1 MTMTNTHHDNG
12 NANTSST
19 ITDRRRTTVRR
30 ILAPTIAAFLATV
43 LLTVP
48 ALSPANAAGE
58 TRASAHTTSAVTPA
72 NNGGNSGEGSGKDE
86 TVYIKAKANGTVS
99 GIYVVNTFD
108 AGNARTV
115 QDPGSYTKVTNLTT
129 DAKLEEKNGA
139 VDVTT
144 LNDKP
149 FYYQG
154 DLKADTALPWNISVE
169 YTLDGEAVDAEKLD
183 GADGELAMTLRIAPN
198 ESADKATREFADA
211 YVIQAQGTFPQ
222 EAFDITDAGDAALA
236 QSGGNTVVSG
246 MVLPGET
253 GTFTIR
259 GHAKDFTSAGWQITA
274 MSLDMALDVRDQDT
288 SQLTEQTGKLGD
300 ATVQLADGTT
310 SLAQGNRQ
318 LSQGIGSIAT
328 GTAELNRGAQSL
340 AGGTE
345 TLAQG
350 AGTLAQGNRQ
360 LADGLAQLYGASGR
374 MSDGVKGLPEQM
386 TALSQGVTTLKQGS
400 DALKQG
406 DGQYRQAL
414 AGGQQ
419 TILSQVGGDIDAAE
433 TASRQAYAQALVAV
447 QQNPGDAQAI
457 AALDKAVTA
466 LAQVENAKG
475 QYQALGQALDG
486 YAGISSGI
494 GQLSGGVDQL
504 DAKVNGSSNGS
515 SADSAASQASLTQLA
530 EGLASMHDAVG
541 QLNTGAQ
548 SAAFGAEELA
558 KGLSSARDGANSLAS
573 GAAAADSGAHSLAS
587 GAVSAA
593 DGADQLDD
601 GARELADSVKGMDD
615 KVLDELQKTIDEKL
629 GKGFKVHSFVAPT
642 NTAVDRVQFT
652 YVLPGIGK

>member
-1 MTMTNTHHDNG
+1 MTMTNT
-12 NANTSST
+12 SSP
-19 ITDRRRTTVRR
+19 ITDYRRTTVRR

-48 ALSPANAAGE
+48 TLSRANAADE
-58 TRASAHTTSAVTPA
+58 PRASAHTTAAVTSA

-86 TVYIKAKANGTVS
+86 TVYIKAKADGAVS

-108 AGNARTV
+108 AGQPRTV

-129 DAKLEEKNGA
+129 DAKLEEKNGT
-139 VDVTT
+139 VNITT

-154 DLKADTALPWNISVE
+154 DLKADIALPWNVSVD
-169 YTLDGEAVDAEKLD
+169 YTLDGKAVDAEKLD

-259 GHAKDFTSAGWQITA
+259 GQAKDFTSSGWQITA

-288 SQLTEQTGKLGD
+288 SQLTEQTGKLSD

-310 SLAQGNRQ
+310 SLAQGNRE
-318 LSQGIGSIAT
+318 LSRGIGSLAT

-360 LADGLAQLYGASGR
+360 LADGLAQLYDASGS

-419 TILSQVGGDIDAAE
+419 TILAQVGGDIDAAE
-433 TASRQAYAQALVAV
+433 TASRQAYAQALAAV
-447 QQNPGDAQAI
+447 QQNPGDTQAI

-466 LAQVENAKG
+466 MVQVENAKG

-515 SADSAASQASLTQLA
+515 SADSAAMQASLMQLA
-530 EGLASMHDAVG
+530 EGLASMHAAVG

-548 SAAFGAEELA
+548 SAASGAEELA
-558 KGLSSARDGANSLAS
+558 KGLSSARDGANSLAT

-587 GAVSAA
+587 GAASAA
-593 DGADQLDD
+593 EGAGQLDD
-601 GARELADSVKGMDD
+601 GARKLADSVKGMDD

-629 GKGFKVHSFVAPT
+629 GKGFKVHSFVAPA

-652 YVLPGIGK
+652 YVLPGIGQ

>member
-1 MTMTNTHHDNG
+1 MTTTDNTPNPI
-12 NANTSST
+12 A
-19 ITDRRRTTVRR
+19 DRRRTTVRR
-30 ILAPTIAAFLATV
+30 ILAPTIAAFLAAV

-48 ALSPANAAGE
+48 AMSPANAAD
-58 TRASAHTTSAVTPA
+58 TPQASAHTTAVATPA
-72 NNGGNSGEGSGKDE
+72 NNGGNSGEGNGKDE
-86 TVYIKAKANGTVS
+86 TVYIKTKANGAVS
-99 GIYVVNTFD
+99 GVYVVNTFD
-108 AGNARTV
+108 AGQPRTV

-129 DAKLEEKNGA
+129 DEKLAEKNGK
-139 VDVTT
+139 VNVTT
-144 LNDKP
+144 LKNKP

-154 DLKADTALPWNISVE
+154 DLKADTALPWNVSVD
-169 YTLDGEAVDAEKLD
+169 YTLDGRAVDARELD

-222 EAFDITDAGDAALA
+222 EALDITDAGDATLA

-259 GHAKDFTSAGWQITA
+259 GRAKDFTSSGWQITA

-300 ATVQLADGTT
+300 ATAQLADGTA

-318 LSQGIGSIAT
+318 LSQGIGSLAT
-328 GTAELNRGAQSL
+328 GTTELNRGAQSL
-340 AGGTE
+340 ASGTE
-345 TLAQG
+345 TLSQG
-350 AGTLAQGNRQ
+350 AEALAQGNRQ
-360 LADGLAQLYGASGR
+360 LADGLAQLYDASGR
-374 MSDGVKGLPEQM
+374 MSAGVKGLPEQI

-400 DALKQG
+400 DTLKQG

-419 TILSQVGGDIDAAE
+419 TILAQVGGDIDAAE
-433 TASRQAYAQALVAV
+433 TASRQAYAQALAAV
-447 QQNPGDAQAI
+447 KRNPGDAQAI

-466 LAQVENAKG
+466 MAQVENAKG

-486 YAGISSGI
+486 YVGISSGI

-504 DAKVNGSSNGS
+504 DAKVNGSANGS
-515 SADSAASQASLTQLA
+515 SDDSAAAQASLAQLA
-530 EGLASMHDAVG
+530 NGLASMHTAIG

-548 SAAFGAEELA
+548 SAASGAEELA
-558 KGLSSARDGANSLAS
+558 KGLSAARDGANSLAT
-573 GAAAADSGAHSLAS
+573 GAAAADSGARTLAS
-587 GAVSAA
+587 GAASAA
-593 DGADQLDD
+593 DGADRLDD

-629 GKGFKVHSFVAPT
+629 GKGFKTHSFVAPA

>member
-1 MTMTNTHHDNG
+1 MTMTNAHHYDW
-12 NANTSST
+12 NTDTPSAA
-19 ITDRRRTTVRR
+19 TDRRRTTARR
-30 ILAPTIAAFLATV
+30 ILAPTIAAFLAAV
-43 LLTVP
+43 LLAVP
-48 ALSPANAAGE
+48 ALSSANAE
-58 TRASAHTTSAVTPA
+58 DASQASLNTTAAVATV
-72 NNGGNSGEGSGKDE
+72 NNEGNGGAGNGKDE
-86 TVYIKAKANGTVS
+86 TVYIKAKADGAVS
-99 GIYVVNTFD
+99 GIYVVNTFG
-108 AGNARTV
+108 AGQPRTV

-129 DAKLEEKNGA
+129 EAKLEEKNGK
-139 VDVTT
+139 VNVTT

-154 DLKADTALPWNISVE
+154 DLKTSTALPWNVSVD
-169 YTLDGEAVDAEKLD
+169 YTLDGKAVDADELD

-222 EAFDITDAGDAALA
+222 DSFGITDAGDATLA

-259 GHAKDFTSAGWQITA
+259 GRAKDFTSSGWQITA

-288 SQLTEQTGKLGD
+288 SQLTEQTGRLGD
-300 ATVQLADGTT
+300 ATAQLADGTT

-318 LSQGIGSIAT
+318 LSLGIGSLAT
-328 GTAELNRGAQSL
+328 GTTELSRGAQSL
-340 AGGTE
+340 AGGAE

-350 AGTLAQGNRQ
+350 AGSLAQGNRQ
-360 LADGLAQLYGASGR
+360 LADGLAQLADASGS
-374 MSDGVKGLPEQM
+374 MSEGVKELPEQM

-406 DGQYRQAL
+406 AGQYRQAL

-419 TILSQVGGDIDAAE
+419 TILTQVGGDIDAAE
-433 TASRQAYAQALVAV
+433 TASRQAYAQALAAV

-486 YAGISSGI
+486 YAGISSGV

-504 DAKVNGSSNGS
+504 DAQVNGADS
-515 SADSAASQASLTQLA
+515 SAQAALTQLA
-530 EGLASMHDAVG
+530 NGLESMHDAIG

-548 SAAFGAEELA
+548 SAASGAEELA
-558 KGLSSARDGANSLAS
+558 RGLSSARDGANSLAS
-573 GAAAADSGAHSLAS
+573 GAAAADSGARTLAS
-587 GAVSAA
+587 GAAA
-593 DGADQLDD
+593 ASDGADRLDD
-601 GARELADSVKGMDD
+601 GARELADSVKGMDG

-629 GKGFKVHSFVAPT
+629 GRGFKAHSFVAPD

-652 YVLPGIGK
+652 YVLPGIGA

>member
-1 MTMTNTHHDNG
+1 MTTTDNTRNPI
-12 NANTSST
+12 A
-19 ITDRRRTTVRR
+19 DRRRTTVRR
-30 ILAPTIAAFLATV
+30 ILAPTIAAFLAAV

-48 ALSPANAAGE
+48 ALSSANAADE
-58 TRASAHTTSAVTPA
+58 PQASVHTTAVVTPT
-72 NNGGNSGEGSGKDE
+72 NDNGGNSAEGNGKDE
-86 TVYIKAKANGTVS
+86 TVYIKTKANGSVS

-108 AGNARTV
+108 AGQPRTV

-129 DAKLEEKNGA
+129 DAKLKETNGK

-144 LNDKP
+144 LENKP

-154 DLKADTALPWNISVE
+154 DLKADTALPWNVSVD
-169 YTLDGEAVDAEKLD
+169 YTLDGRAVDAKELD

-222 EAFDITDAGDAALA
+222 EALDITDAGDATLA

-259 GHAKDFTSAGWQITA
+259 GRAKDFTSSGWQITA

-300 ATVQLADGTT
+300 ATALLADGTT
-310 SLAQGNRQ
+310 SLAQGNRE
-318 LSQGIGSIAT
+318 LSRGIGSLAT
-328 GTAELNRGAQSL
+328 GTTELNRGAQSL

-350 AGTLAQGNRQ
+350 AGALAQGNRQ
-360 LADGLAQLYGASGR
+360 LADGLTQLYDASGR
-374 MSDGVKGLPEQM
+374 MSAGVKGLPEQI
-386 TALSQGVTTLKQGS
+386 TALSQGVTTLKQGT

-414 AGGQQ
+414 ADGQQ
-419 TILSQVGGDIDAAE
+419 TILAQVGGDIDAAE
-433 TASRQAYAQALVAV
+433 TASRQAYAQALAAV
-447 QQNPGDAQAI
+447 KQNPGDAQAI

-466 LAQVENAKG
+466 MAQVENAKG

-504 DAKVNGSSNGS
+504 DAKVNGSANGS
-515 SADSAASQASLTQLA
+515 SDDSAAAQASLAQLA
-530 EGLASMHDAVG
+530 EGLASMHTAIG

-548 SAAFGAEELA
+548 SAASGAEELA
-558 KGLSSARDGANSLAS
+558 KGLSAARDGANSLAT
-573 GAAAADSGAHSLAS
+573 GAAAADSGARTLAS
-587 GAVSAA
+587 GAASAA
-593 DGADQLDD
+593 DGADRLDD

-629 GKGFKVHSFVAPT
+629 GKGFKVHSFVAPD

>member
-1 MTMTNTHHDNG
+1 MTMTNTHHDNA
-12 NANTSST
+12 NADTPSAVA
-19 ITDRRRTTVRR
+19 DRRRTTART
-30 ILAPTIAAFLATV
+30 ILAPTIAAFLTAV
-43 LLTVP
+43 LLAVP
-48 ALSPANAAGE
+48 ALAPANAADSSQ
-58 TRASAHTTSAVTPA
+58 ASAHITAATPA
-72 NNGGNSGEGSGKDE
+72 GNGDEGAAGNGKDE
-86 TVYIKAKANGTVS
+86 TVYIKTKANGSVS

-108 AGNARTV
+108 SGDARTV

-144 LNDKP
+144 LDDKP

-154 DLKADTALPWNISVE
+154 DLKANTALPWNVSVD
-169 YTLDGEAVDAEKLD
+169 YTLDGRTVDAKELD
-183 GADGELAMTLRIAPN
+183 GADGELAMTLRITPN
-198 ESADKATREFADA
+198 ESADEKTREFADA

-222 EAFDITDAGDAALA
+222 ESFDITDAGDATLA

-259 GHAKDFTSAGWQITA
+259 GQAKNFASSGWQITA

-300 ATVQLADGTT
+300 ATAQLAAGTT
-310 SLAQGNRQ
+310 SLAQGNRE
-318 LSQGIGSIAT
+318 LSQGLGSLAD
-328 GTAELNRGAQSL
+328 GTTELNRGAQSL
-340 AGGTE
+340 AGGTA

-350 AGTLAQGNRQ
+350 ADSLAQGNRQ
-360 LADGLAQLYGASGR
+360 LADGLTQLNDASGR
-374 MSDGVKGLPEQM
+374 MSEGVKGLPEQM

-406 DGQYRQAL
+406 DEQYRQAL
-414 AGGQQ
+414 ASGRQ
-419 TILSQVGGDIDAAE
+419 TVLSQVGGDIDAAE
-433 TASRQAYAQALVAV
+433 TASRQAYAQALAVV

-466 LAQVENAKG
+466 MAQVQNAKG

-486 YAGISSGI
+486 YAGISSGV

-504 DAKVNGSSNGS
+504 DTKVNGADP
-515 SADSAASQASLTQLA
+515 SAQLTQLVD
-530 EGLASMHDAVG
+530 GLEAMHTAIG

-548 SAAFGAEELA
+548 SAADGADQLA
-558 KGLSSARDGANSLAS
+558 QGLSTAHAGADSLATGTAAADSGVRTLAS
-573 GAAAADSGAHSLAS
+573 GAA
-587 GAVSAA
+587 SAA
-593 DGADQLDD
+593 QGAGQLDD

-629 GKGFKVHSFVAPT
+629 GRNFTVHSFVAPA

-652 YVLPGIGK
+652 YVLPGIGQ